1 MIKNLKNKSD
11 FTNRTQEQHI
21 IQVVSNKKNER
32 RKILLNNTL
41 EKTKKTGSKK
51 LSKKWIIILAAALA
65 VVIAVVAVA
74 LLKGKSAPQDQLLTA
89 IADRGD
95 VEVIISGT
103 GTVEPNASYEVT
115 ALVKGEIIEAP
126 FEEGTIVEK
135 GDLLYRIDT
144 ADVENSIERSKL
156 SLERS
161 QNTYEQNLK
170 DVSNLNVRSYGNGN
184 ITALYVQ
191 KGDKVSSG
199 SKIADLVNS
208 RDLLLKIP
216 FISEHAQNISVGET
230 AEITLQ
236 SGGGTLYGTVSR
248 ISTGEMVSSA
258 GIMIKNVEIKVQN
271 PGNIKEGDTATAL
284 VGDISCNDVGSF
296 SYPGSDTITSEV
308 SGEVEEIYVMEG
320 DYVSAGTVVVKL
332 SSTSLEDTKK
342 SSALSLR
349 EAELSLENQYEQ
361 LENYNITS
369 PINGTVIQK
378 NSKQGDTLDNTNNT
392 TVMATI
398 ADMSKILFEMSVDE
412 LDISKIQV
420 GQSAV
425 VTADALEGKTFSG
438 YVETVSIIGTSS
450 NGVTTYP
457 VTVVIEEPDGLIPGM
472 NVSADIIVEKREN
485 VVRIPASALM
495 RGNQVAVQL
504 KDGEEAPQIT
514 TPDGKEIPQNSKMMM
529 NVAPDGFKLVK
540 VTVGLSNEDYV
551 EITEGISE
559 GDVVRVTAA
568 QTAAGSEFSQ
578 MGGMPG
584 GMGGMPAGGMP
595 SGGMP
600 AGGMPSGSMPG
611 GMPGGR

>member
-1 MIKNLKNKSD
+1 M
-11 FTNRTQEQHI
+11 
-21 IQVVSNKKNER
+21 
-32 RKILLNNTL
+32 NNIL
-41 EKTKKTGSKK
+41 EKVKKAGFKK
-51 LSKKWIIILAAALA
+51 LSKKWIIILAVLLA
-65 VVIAVVAVA
+65 VVIAVVAVS
-74 LLKGKSAPQDQLLTA
+74 LLKGKSAPKDQLLTA
-89 IADRGD
+89 TADRGD

-161 QNTYEQNLK
+161 QNTYNQNVEDLA
-170 DVSNLNVRSYGNGN
+170 NLNVRSKGNGN
-184 ITALYVQ
+184 ITALYVK

-208 RDLLLKIP
+208 KDLLLKIP
-216 FISEHAQNISVGET
+216 FISEHAQGISVGET

-248 ISTGEMVSSA
+248 ISTGEMVSSS

-271 PGNIKEGDTATAL
+271 PGNIMEGDTATAI

-296 SYPGSDTITSEV
+296 SYPDSDIITAEV

-320 DYVSAGTVVVKL
+320 DYVSAGSVVVKL
-332 SSTSLEDTKK
+332 SSTSVVDSQK

-349 EAELSLENQYEQ
+349 EAELSLENQYDQ

-392 TVMATI
+392 KVMATI

-420 GQSAV
+420 GQAALI
-425 VTADALEGKTFSG
+425 TADALEGKIFNG

-457 VTVVIEEPDGLIPGM
+457 VTVVIEQPDGLIPGM
-472 NVSADIIVEKREN
+472 NVSADIIVEKKEN

-504 KDGEEAPQIT
+504 KDGEKAPEMK
-514 TPDGKEIPQNSKMMM
+514 TPDGKEIPGNSKMMM
-529 NVAPDGFKLVK
+529 NVAPEGFKLVK
-540 VTVGLSNEDYV
+540 VKVGLSNEDFV
-551 EITEGISE
+551 EIIEGISE
-559 GDVVRVTAA
+559 GDVVRVSAT
-568 QTAAGSEFSQ
+568 QTTAAGTMGAMGGMGAGG
-578 MGGMPG
+578 MGGMPAGGMGRMPAG

-595 SGGMP
+595 GGMSGG
-600 AGGMPSGSMPG
+600 
-611 GMPGGR
+611 R